1 MSEGGGKA
9 FTLEVGDD
17 GLATLVFD
25 APGRTLNVFDRA
37 VLEEL
42 DALVPEL
49 AARRDVDCLVL
60 LSGKARGFIAGADV
74 ALIEELTDPAEATEG
89 SRAGQRIFAA
99 WERLPFPTVAAIDG
113 LCLGGGTELSLAS
126 TWRVVADSPEV
137 KIGLP
142 EVRLG
147 ILPAWGGTTRLPRLL
162 ALPDALDLILT
173 GRNLSAKKALRT
185 GFADALLPAAGFLA
199 HVRDFARAHRRK
211 TRSLWDG
218 GGGFDVKE
226 LLLEKNPLGR
236 KIVFDQA
243 RKSVLAKTGGNYPAP
258 LAAIDVVRK
267 GLEDG
272 PEAGFAAEAR
282 AFGEL
287 AAGGVSKNL
296 IHVFHLTE
304 AGKKLRGAPGATAR
318 SAARPV
324 REVAVV
330 GAGTMGGGIAQLVA
344 HEADLPVVMKDIAAE
359 PLGTGV
365 AHAAKLFGE
374 LREKRRLTE
383 PEAKRKLALI
393 QPTLDYRGLGRVD
406 LVVEAVV
413 EKLPVKQKV
422 FAELDVAVPVS
433 AVLAS
438 NTSSL
443 PIDEIASA
451 VGRPERVVGMHF
463 FNPVHKMP
471 LVEVVVGERS
481 GAEAIETVFDFA
493 RRLGKTPVVVKSSPG
508 FLVNRLLTFYSL
520 EALWLLA
527 EGYRVEDVD
536 RAMERWGM
544 PVGPLALTD
553 EVGIDVAV
561 EVGRV
566 LHEAYGDRLPLPEA
580 FGALPEHG
588 RLGKKSRKGLFRYEK
603 GKRKG
608 VDPEALA
615 LLGLEPSIDEP
626 DPRYLQER
634 MVLRMID
641 EAARCLDEGVV
652 GSAGELDLAMIYG
665 TGFPP
670 FRGGPCHWADRQ
682 GLGWVLETLERFAA
696 SPAVSHPARYQP
708 SDALRQTAEAGG
720 FYPRFGD
727 VPGRE
732 GEGEPE
738 PATAAAST

>member
-1 MSEGGGKA
+1 MSAGGGAA
-9 FTLEVGDD
+9 FTLQVGDE

-25 APGRTLNVFDRA
+25 APGRKLNVFDRA

-60 LSGKARGFIAGADV
+60 LSGKERGFIAGADV
-74 ALIEELTDPAEATEG
+74 SLIESLTDPAEAAAG

-99 WERLPFPTVAAIDG
+99 WERLPFPTVAAIAG

-126 TWRVVADSPEV
+126 TYRVVSDSPEV

-173 GRNLSAKKALRT
+173 GRNLSARKALRT

-211 TRSLWDG
+211 TRSLWT

-236 KIVFDQA
+236 KVVFDQA
-243 RKSVLAKTGGNYPAP
+243 RKGVLAKTGGNYPAP
-258 LAAIDVVRK
+258 LAAIDVVRT
-267 GLEDG
+267 GLVEG

-304 AGKKLRGAPGATAR
+304 AGKKLRGAPGAE
-318 SAARPV
+318 ARPV
-324 REVAVV
+324 RQVAVV

-344 HEADLPVVMKDIAAE
+344 HEADVPVVMKDIAPG

-365 AHAAKLFGE
+365 AHAAELFAE
-374 LREKRRLTE
+374 LQQKRRLTE
-383 PEAKRKLALI
+383 PEAKRKLAMI
-393 QPTLDYRGLGRVD
+393 HPTLDYSGLGRVD

-413 EKLPVKQKV
+413 EKLPVKQTV
-422 FAELDVAVPVS
+422 FAELDEAVPES

-451 VGRPERVVGMHF
+451 VRRPERVVGMHF

-481 GAEAIETVFDFA
+481 GAEAINTVFETA

-520 EALWLLA
+520 ESLWLLA

-566 LHEAYGDRLPLPEA
+566 LHEAYGDRLPLPDS

-588 RLGKKSRKGLFRYEK
+588 YLGKKNRKGLFRYEK

-615 LLGLEPSIDEP
+615 LLGLDPKIQEP

-641 EAARCLDEGVV
+641 EAARCLEEEVV

-682 GLGWVLETLERFAA
+682 GLGWVIETLERFAA
-696 SPAVSHPARYQP
+696 SPAVSRPDRYLP
-708 SDALRQTAEAGG
+708 SDALRRTAEAGG
-720 FYPRFGD
+720 FYARFGD
-727 VPGRE
+727 VPAPE
-732 GEGEPE
+732 GAGESE
-738 PATAAAST
+738 PAAVVAG